1 MRRADNKRIC
11 TAFCTIWVG
20 WQVGSGHAGGRA
32 AFRPFRRRHEGPR
45 QHATNIHQGARG
57 SRGGRCAK
65 VRKKRGHM
73 HAKGRL
79 VRGRRAAR
87 TVCRWPGGRP
97 GCCPRISDTKMRA
110 AAASEP
116 APEER
121 PPSGVRTTA
130 RSELPSYW
138 YMYPTLAGLTRFPLL
153 PRSML
158 NLGSLPTPHR
168 RP

>member
-97 GCCPRISDTKMRA
+97 GCCPRVSDTRMRA

-121 PPSGVRTTA
+121 PPPALQTTA
-130 RSELPSYW
+130 ASDLPSNWYW
-138 YMYPTLAGLTRFPLL
+138 RTKSRTYTSRKKTSICSGQHGQLDTL
-153 PRSML
+153 
-158 NLGSLPTPHR
+158 
-168 RP
+168 